1 MEARLGKPAMLKQRS
16 EKTLVY
22 EDGSYIVN
30 KVIQGTFLSEHL
42 TVEAEPP
49 LYVEAFHAEEVQ
61 VIENNRLSVRRLNHK
76 GVCFSYST
84 YHGLYKCSKNSCSGR
99 ILKKDRKFFMV
110 SSCTYPHSQSKV
122 LGKRKR
128 QSGSK

>member
-30 KVIQGTFLSEHL
+30 KIVQGTFLSEHL

-49 LYVEAFHAEEVQ
+49 L
-61 VIENNRLSVRRLNHK
+61 
-76 GVCFSYST
+76 
-84 YHGLYKCSKNSCSGR
+84 
-99 ILKKDRKFFMV
+99 
-110 SSCTYPHSQSKV
+110 
-122 LGKRKR
+122 
-128 QSGSK
+128 

>member
-1 MEARLGKPAMLKQRS
+1 MEARLGKPAKLKQRS

-49 LYVEAFHAEEVQ
+49 L
-61 VIENNRLSVRRLNHK
+61 
-76 GVCFSYST
+76 
-84 YHGLYKCSKNSCSGR
+84 
-99 ILKKDRKFFMV
+99 
-110 SSCTYPHSQSKV
+110 
-122 LGKRKR
+122 
-128 QSGSK
+128 